1 MDNSSI
7 LGMPMSPQEIFKRYK
22 RQSLGMP
29 MHPLFINKSTRSSL
43 NALYFYFFIYYV
55 LFLERLYFCLLF
67 YLVLFFCFVC
77 CNKWLD
83 PIIRCLGGDALRFN
97 CIEHSSFHFY
107 RSTSVL
113 VCLDFV
119 KLLFFTLICV
129 QSLLSFLY
137 LGRIS
142 SLIFVESYL

>member
-1 MDNSSI
+1 MDKSSS

-29 MHPLFINKSTRSSL
+29 KASPSSSTKYQVIFQYAIFLLLHILCVILGAS
-43 NALYFYFFIYYV
+43 
-55 LFLERLYFCLLF
+55 LFLFAVFFSFLF
-67 YLVLFFCFVC
+67 VFVC

-83 PIIRCLGGDALRFN
+83 PIIPCLGEDTLCFN

-113 VCLDFV
+113 VCLYFIQ
-119 KLLFFTLICV
+119 LLFCMLICV
-129 QSLLSFLY
+129 KSLLSFL
-137 LGRIS
+137 
-142 SLIFVESYL
+142 IFVENYL